1 MIKFITRKHPTR
13 PGCRLMP
20 FRESRTVLRRASR
33 GERAWLGEGPTKRIG
48 ARGTPA
54 AALDAAARSG
64 WRGYMLSLLPAHTG
78 GQES

>member
-1 MIKFITRKHPTR
+1 MEAARA
-13 PGCRLMP
+13 RLMP
-20 FRESRTVLRRASR
+20 FRESRAVLWRASR
-33 GERAWLGEGPTKRIG
+33 GERRGLGEGPTEHIE

-54 AALDAAARSG
+54 AALDAAARWG